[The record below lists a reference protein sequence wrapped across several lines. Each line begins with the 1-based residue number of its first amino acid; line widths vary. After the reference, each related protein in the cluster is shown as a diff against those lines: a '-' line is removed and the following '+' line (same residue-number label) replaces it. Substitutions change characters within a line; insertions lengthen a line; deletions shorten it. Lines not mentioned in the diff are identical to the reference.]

1 MAMSKK
7 NREFFESC
15 DAFKNYASIDEYKAD
30 IRKWLTLSSWNYT
43 GEQADK
49 LIEQNA
55 DYIEKAFSGREPAAD
70 AGAEVGFCCG

>member
-7 NREFFESC
+7 DREFFESC
-15 DAFKNYASIDEYKAD
+15 DAFKNYADINEYKAD
-30 IRKWLTLSSWNYT
+30 IRRWLMLSDWHYT

-49 LIEQNA
+49 LMELNA
-55 DYIEKAFSGREPAAD
+55 AYIETAFNNGEPAAD